1 MADEQRDRGP
11 ADEGNGGPVTPG
23 GQPPHG
29 GAHGTGSNGSNGSDT
44 AALVK
49 PDPASPVPIAPGA
62 GKLGLDKP
70 GSDTPGAGT
79 LGSAGPGSARPGS
92 AEAASDV
99 KIAGGRISGAWV
111 ALTLSAVVLIF
122 LLIFIVQNN
131 VDVPIRFLGMA
142 GTLPLGV
149 ALLFAAALG
158 VLLVAVPGYGRI
170 LQLRRALR
178 KLGNR

>member
-1 MADEQRDRGP
+1 MADEHGDRGP

-23 GQPPHG
+23 AHPPHG

-44 AALVK
+44 ALMKPDSMTHEPVK
-49 PDPASPVPIAPGA
+49 P
-62 GKLGLDKP
+62 
-70 GSDTPGAGT
+70 
-79 LGSAGPGSARPGS
+79 GPGNTVP
-92 AEAASDV
+92 DV
-99 KIAGGRISGAWV
+99 KVAGGRISGAWV
-111 ALTLSAVVLIF
+111 ALTGSAVVLIF

-131 VDVPIRFLGMA
+131 VDVPIKFLGMA

-158 VLLVAVPGYGRI
+158 ILLVAIPGYGRI

-178 KLGNR
+178 KRGTR

>member
-23 GQPPHG
+23 AQPPHG
-29 GAHGTGSNGSNGSDT
+29 GAHGTGSNGSNGSDGVHGSD

-49 PDPASPVPIAPGA
+49 PGQEPGRPGPAKPVP
-62 GKLGLDKP
+62 
-70 GSDTPGAGT
+70 
-79 LGSAGPGSARPGS
+79 
-92 AEAASDV
+92 DV
-99 KIAGGRISGAWV
+99 MLAGGRISGVWV
-111 ALTLSAVVLIF
+111 ALTLSAVVLVF

-158 VLLVAVPGYGRI
+158 VLLVAIPGYGRI

-178 KLGNR
+178 KRGAR

>member
-1 MADEQRDRGP
+1 MAEEQRDRGP
-11 ADEGNGGPVTPG
+11 VDEGNGGPVTPG
-23 GQPPHG
+23 AQTPHG
-29 GAHGTGSNGSNGSDT
+29 GAHGTGSNGSNGADST
-44 AALVK
+44 ALVK
-49 PDPASPVPIAPGA
+49 PDQAEP
-62 GKLGLDKP
+62 
-70 GSDTPGAGT
+70 
-79 LGSAGPGSARPGS
+79 ARPGQATPGS
-92 AEAASDV
+92 VQPAGPEAAKPLPDV
-99 KIAGGRISGAWV
+99 KVAGGRISGVWV

-131 VDVPIRFLGMA
+131 VDVPIRFLWMA

-158 VLLVAVPGYGRI
+158 VLLVAIPGYGRI

>member
-11 ADEGNGGPVTPG
+11 VDEGNGGPVTPG
-23 GQPPHG
+23 AQPPRG
-29 GAHGTGSNGSNGSDT
+29 GAHGTGANGSNGSET
-44 AALVK
+44 TALVK
-49 PDPASPVPIAPGA
+49 PDHPRPAELAP
-62 GKLGLDKP
+62 
-70 GSDTPGAGT
+70 SDAVTG
-79 LGSAGPGSARPGS
+79 GPGGPGGARPAGG
-92 AEAASDV
+92 AVGRPQPEV
-99 KIAGGRISGAWV
+99 KVAGGRISGVWV

-131 VDVPIRFLGMA
+131 VDVPIRFLGLA

-158 VLLVAVPGYGRI
+158 VLLVALPGYGRI

-178 KLGNR
+178 RLANR

>member
-11 ADEGNGGPVTPG
+11 VDEGNGGPVTPVA
-23 GQPPHG
+23 QPPQG

-49 PDPASPVPIAPGA
+49 PDPVSPVPVAPGA

-70 GSDTPGAGT
+70 GSN
-79 LGSAGPGSARPGS
+79 RPGS
-92 AEAASDV
+92 TGAAPDV
-99 KIAGGRISGAWV
+99 RLTGGRISGVWV

-158 VLLVAVPGYGRI
+158 VLLVAIPGYGRI

-178 KLGNR
+178 KRGAR

>member
-23 GQPPHG
+23 AKPPHG

-44 AALVK
+44 ALVK
-49 PDPASPVPIAPGA
+49 PEQ
-62 GKLGLDKP
+62 
-70 GSDTPGAGT
+70 
-79 LGSAGPGSARPGS
+79 ARPGS
-92 AEAASDV
+92 TKPAPDV
-99 KIAGGRISGAWV
+99 KHAGGRISGVWV
-111 ALTLSAVVLIF
+111 ALTLSAVVLVF
-122 LLIFIVQNN
+122 LLIFIVQND

-158 VLLVAVPGYGRI
+158 ILLVAIPSYGRI

-178 KLGNR
+178 KRGAR